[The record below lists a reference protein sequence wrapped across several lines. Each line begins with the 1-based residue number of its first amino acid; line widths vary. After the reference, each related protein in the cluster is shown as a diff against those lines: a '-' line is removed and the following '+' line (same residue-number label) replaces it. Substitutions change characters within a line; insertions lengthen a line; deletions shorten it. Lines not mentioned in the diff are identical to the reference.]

1 MRNLP
6 KKTWKLTTSNQW
18 LILLRDSKLGTCSL
32 TIYSVRQTTYKLFV
46 PAAIRKNQKKKH
58 KKEMQIDK
66 KIDTE
71 MGVVHFKGEITPE
84 EQEYLITMS
93 LVAMFLQGQIDAKI
107 VTSDGTLV
115 ADIPDT
121 LQ

>member
-1 MRNLP
+1 
-6 KKTWKLTTSNQW
+6 
-18 LILLRDSKLGTCSL
+18 
-32 TIYSVRQTTYKLFV
+32 
-46 PAAIRKNQKKKH
+46 
-58 KKEMQIDK
+58 MQIDK

-84 EQEYLITMS
+84 EQEYLITMG
-93 LVAMFLQGQIDAKI
+93 LVAMFLQGQLETKT